1 MCHFAI
7 YLTAMMYWSHTKI
20 PFYKIMPQNVC
31 LANCHEFIPMYLAPQ
46 QTFIILISLKPLTVK
61 VAPKDHITFPK
72 RDPYL
77 AMHFPTLF
85 QA

>member
-20 PFYKIMPQNVC
+20 PFYKIIPQNVC
-31 LANCHEFIPMYLAPQ
+31 LVNLHGSIPMYLVP
-46 QTFIILISLKPLTVK
+46 IISFKPLIVK